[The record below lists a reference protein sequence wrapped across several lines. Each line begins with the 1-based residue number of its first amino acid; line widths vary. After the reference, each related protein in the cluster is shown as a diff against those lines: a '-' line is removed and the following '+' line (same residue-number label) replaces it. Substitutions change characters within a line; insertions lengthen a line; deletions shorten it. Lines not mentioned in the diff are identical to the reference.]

1 MARLAR
7 PVWRA
12 AIIPT
17 FLPGGVLR
25 PTVVGLPACL
35 CRPPPCGCEAEII
48 FCPETVGQNR
58 PRVFISFHTV
68 PAFRNGFSVLPPRPL
83 RQPLLDTGRSCTAIF
98 QMEAVAPC
106 PVECELQPYNTFLTT
121 WLDDRHRRDA
131 VLH

>member
-48 FCPETVGQNR
+48 FCPLTIGQYL
-58 PRVFISFHTV
+58 PRVRINFHTV
-68 PAFRNGFSVLPPRPL
+68 PAFRNGFSILPAPATTPTIALHWSFMYSDLPDGSRSSVPCGVWDTTRQYVPDDLARRP
-83 RQPLLDTGRSCTAIF
+83 PSPG
-98 QMEAVAPC
+98 
-106 PVECELQPYNTFLTT
+106 
-121 WLDDRHRRDA
+121 
-131 VLH
+131 